1 MTAVGWD
8 PTHYLTYADERLRP
22 FVELLA
28 RVDADPRRVVDLGCG
43 PGNATQVLAR
53 RWPDAEV
60 VGIDSSRAMVER
72 ARADVPGVRFEIGD
86 VRDGLAPSAYDLVVS
101 NATFQWVPDHLPLLG
116 RLHDALPPGGT
127 LAFSVPGNF
136 EEPSH
141 ELRRDLAAQEPYAGH
156 LADLVDPASHDAATY
171 LAALAARGAE
181 VDAWET
187 TYLHVL
193 RGEDPVFAWVSG
205 TGARPTLEALP
216 DGLRERFATDFRDA
230 LRSAYPTTR
239 VGGEPGVVLPFR
251 RIFVVARRGATDG
264 VTDE

>member
-86 VRDGLAPSAYDLVVS
+86 VRDGLEPSAYDLVVS

-141 ELRRDLAAQEPYAGH
+141 VLRRDLAAQEPYAGH
-156 LADLVDPASHDAATY
+156 SRTSWTRRRTTRRPTSPPSPRAGRRWTRGRPPTSTCC
-171 LAALAARGAE
+171 AAR
-181 VDAWET
+181 T
-187 TYLHVL
+187 PCS
-193 RGEDPVFAWVSG
+193 RG
-205 TGARPTLEALP
+205 
-216 DGLRERFATDFRDA
+216 
-230 LRSAYPTTR
+230 
-239 VGGEPGVVLPFR
+239 
-251 RIFVVARRGATDG
+251 
-264 VTDE
+264 